1 MVVAQ
6 KRDYYDVL
14 GVSRTAGAEEI
25 KRAYRRLAIKYHPD
39 NAKGDKAE
47 AETRFKELAEAY
59 EVLSDPAKR
68 QQYDQFGHEGL
79 RGAGVHDFSSMGAG
93 DIFSMFEEI
102 FGGMGGMGGM
112 GGRGGFGGR
121 TRRAE
126 QRGYDLETTV
136 ALTLEEV
143 ARGVTKTIEF
153 ERTDFCDTCSGSG
166 AKPGTAPIPCKTCG
180 GRGQVQQAV
189 QGFFGASVRIVTCPE
204 CHGRGQTVEHPCP
217 TCHGTGRVRKKRIV
231 TVQIPAGVHEGQVVR
246 LRGEGE
252 PGRVGGTRGD
262 LHCYVHIREHPLL
275 TRRGN
280 DLVCQVPIAFS
291 QAALGGSIK
300 VPTLDGPEKLQVPPG
315 AQHGDVFTLSG
326 RGLPDIRTRRKG
338 DLLVQVTIEVP
349 RKLSKRQRELL
360 RQYAET
366 EEADVQPAKK
376 SFLDK
381 LAQYFGASD
390 VKE

>member
-14 GVSRTAGAEEI
+14 GVGRTASADEI
-25 KRAYRRLAIKYHPD
+25 KRAYRRLALKYHPHV
-39 NAKGDKAE
+39 AKGDKAE
-47 AETRFKELAEAY
+47 AETKFKELAEAY

-68 QQYDQFGHEGL
+68 QQYDQYGHEGL

-102 FGGMGGMGGM
+102 FGGMGGMGGFG
-112 GGRGGFGGR
+112 GGRA
-121 TRRAE
+121 RRPD
-126 QRGYDLETTV
+126 RGYDLETTV

-143 ARGVTKTIEF
+143 AKGVTKTIEF

-166 AKPGTAPIPCKTCG
+166 AKPGTAPVTCKTCG
-180 GRGQVQQAV
+180 GRGQVQQAM
-189 QGFFGASVRIVTCPE
+189 QGFFGASVRIVACPD
-204 CHGRGQTVEHPCP
+204 CRGRGQKVEDPCKV
-217 TCHGTGRVRKKRIV
+217 CHGTGRVRKKRIV
-231 TVQIPAGVHEGQVVR
+231 TVQIPAGVHDGQVVR

-252 PGRVGGTRGD
+252 PGRSGGHRGD
-262 LHCYVHIREHPLL
+262 LHCYVRIREHPLL
-275 TRRGN
+275 GRRGN
-280 DLVCQVPIAFS
+280 DLVCQVPITFS
-291 QAALGGSIK
+291 QAALGGAIK
-300 VPTLDGPEKLQVPPG
+300 VPTLDGPEKLEVAAG

-326 RGLPDIRTRRKG
+326 RGLPDMRTRRRG
-338 DLLVQVTIEVP
+338 DLLVQVAIEVP
-349 RKLSKRQRELL
+349 RKLSKKQRDLL

-381 LAQYFGASD
+381 LAQYFGAGD
-390 VKE
+390 DRNQT